1 VCPSSRPANVRSG
14 SFRGSLEDMLQV
26 EQIEDWLGQDV
37 LDSAGERI
45 GKLDDVYYAQDSQE
59 AVFAVVKSGL
69 LGRHSTI
76 APLDGAS
83 VGREYVKL
91 AYSAEQIESADADGN
106 GAETL
111 PGAEVQRLGS
121 AYGLRIDDR
130 ELGSASA
137 INARRE
143 AARNAAD
150 RAASLDEE
158 ARTRAAEANRAN
170 QDASAASADATQ
182 KAADAQRARD
192 EAERARVEAEQI
204 SPG

>member
-1 VCPSSRPANVRSG
+1 V
-14 SFRGSLEDMLQV
+14 LQV

-37 LDSAGERI
+37 LDSADERV
-45 GKLDDVYYAQDSQE
+45 GKLDDVYYAQDSEE

-69 LGRHSTI
+69 LGRRSTI
-76 APLDGAS
+76 VPLDGAS

-91 AYSAEQIESADADGN
+91 AYSAEQIEGAGADGS

-111 PGAEVQRLGS
+111 SGPDAQGIGS
-121 AYGLRIDDR
+121 AYGLRIGDR
-130 ELGSASA
+130 ELSSASA

-143 AARNAAD
+143 AAREAAD
-150 RAASLDEE
+150 RATSLDEE
-158 ARTRAAEANRAN
+158 ARIRAAEAEQAG
-170 QDASAASADATQ
+170 QDASAASADASQ

-192 EAERARVEAEQI
+192 EAERARVEAERI

>member
-1 VCPSSRPANVRSG
+1 
-14 SFRGSLEDMLQV
+14 MLQV
-26 EQIEDWLGQDV
+26 AQIEDWLGQDV
-37 LDSAGERI
+37 LDSAGERV

-91 AYSAEQIESADADGN
+91 AYSAEQIADADADGT

-111 PGAEVQRLGS
+111 PGPEAQRIGS
-121 AYGLRIDDR
+121 AYGLRIDDG
-130 ELGSASA
+130 ELGSAGA

-143 AARNAAD
+143 TAREAAD

-158 ARTRAAEANRAN
+158 ARIRAAEADQAGH
-170 QDASAASADATQ
+170 DASAASAEASQ

-192 EAERARVEAEQI
+192 EAEQARAEAEQI
-204 SPG
+204 APG